1 MKSIIKEQREKVE
14 SYIYLKNIEGCQ
26 AGSDICGLK
35 NKKGEFIC
43 IHCERWNGQDRDVPA
58 VSITPEELRD
68 LHKQSLKQFIDG
80 LIAFEEGRMVVLRD
94 KEDHLP
100 NAYQWLK
107 GKNEARQETITH
119 LKELKEELN

>member
-68 LHKQSLKQFIDG
+68 LHKQSLKQFIDE
-80 LIAFEEGRMVVLRD
+80 LIAREEGDKMGAYVETTKDKVLAHNKA
-94 KEDHLP
+94 KE
-100 NAYQWLK
+100 
-107 GKNEARQETITH
+107 ETIAH
-119 LKELKEELN
+119 LKKLKEELN

>member
-68 LHKQSLKQFIDG
+68 LHKQSLKQFIDE
-80 LIAFEEGRMVVLRD
+80 LIAREEGDKMGAYVETTKDKVLAHNKA
-94 KEDHLP
+94 KE
-100 NAYQWLK
+100 
-107 GKNEARQETITH
+107 ETIEH
-119 LKELKEELN
+119 LKKLKEELN